1 MHDVIGNGAI
11 YAYYPR
17 MQTLEQNKLEKVV
30 ILGFPTDKK
39 FYPFGL
45 KIFENKTLYVIN
57 QSLREEEGELIEVL
71 KIIETKQNKI

>member
-57 QSLREEEGELIEVL
+57 
-71 KIIETKQNKI
+71 